1 LGNGNS
7 SVGVELAGGA
17 KLAAL
22 VEKVATSPV
31 EKAAAG
37 RSSGEDGLWWVAT
50 VGMRRHGKG

>member
-1 LGNGNS
+1 VCG
-7 SVGVELAGGA
+7 VTGVELAGDA